1 MLLLNMDGAHTGI
14 HKTIVLVYLQY
25 VHFPHVSD
33 ESEGRSVMS
42 DFW

>member
-1 MLLLNMDGAHTGI
+1 MLLLNMDGAYMGI
-14 HKTIVLVYLQY
+14 HKMTVLVYLQY

-42 DFW
+42 DSW